1 MSKVQTRE
9 MLWYLDINHWDF
21 DPQNEGDNPFV
32 YMDEVELS
40 ELPEILLDIPNPNNS
55 KLRYFVRFGNGNFS
69 SYNKQDG
76 IWYKEKEVYSNKTI
90 YSVLYE
96 PIFCFEEY
104 KELKNILHS
113 SKRKIGTLAPKV
125 IQDICWW
132 DHQEYLSSIRR
143 ETGIRNLKYL
153 SSIRRETGIRN
164 LKL

>member
-1 MSKVQTRE
+1 MSKIQTRE
-9 MLWYLDINHWDF
+9 MLWYLDVNHWDF
-21 DPQNEGDNPFV
+21 DPQDEDNPFQ
-32 YMDEVELS
+32 YMEDVELS

-55 KLRYFVRFGNGNFS
+55 KLRYFVRLGGGKFNA
-69 SYNKQDG
+69 YNKQDG

-104 KELKNILHS
+104 KELKNILCS
-113 SKRKIGTLAPKV
+113 SKRKIGIQAPKI

-143 ETGIRNLKYL
+143 ETR
-153 SSIRRETGIRN
+153 IRN